1 MKFFILF
8 TVLLSLNLFS
18 INSTDRI
25 VVAKE
30 IITLDDRYQNIDAIF
45 IKGDRIHS
53 VGSKDKLSKEF
64 PDIRVDASHENNII
78 VPGFIEHHIHPL
90 LAGITMN
97 SEIVAIDDWDVP
109 HKKSA
114 GVRDRDGYLKRLS
127 TIENNMSDA
136 EELLVSWGFH
146 HYFHGKLTRQ
156 DLDLISKDR
165 PILIIHRSFHEF
177 IMNSSAL
184 NLFGITEKDL
194 GHLNKEEKNLASFKE
209 GHFAERGLIAVMPK
223 VMKYIAAPQRI
234 IAGLKITEKYIH
246 QNGITLIAN
255 PGSMHDKN
263 IQKAKNFVFGDKE
276 TPFRSLYIPS
286 ALYMLEHTDI
296 LNLLEETKKQLSWG
310 QGKVEFLPN
319 HIKLFTDGAMYS
331 QNMVL
336 RDGYLDGHQGAWL
349 MENDI
354 FKDGFRLFWDA
365 GYQIHVHQNGDA
377 GLDRLLDVLDEN
389 MQRNPR
395 KDHRTTVVHFG
406 YSAFDQIERMKRLGV
421 IVSANPYYVPVLSDL
436 YSRKGVGYERSQQ
449 MVRLGDVNRAG
460 IVLSLHSDMP
470 MAPASPLVLM
480 HSAVNRINYADEVA
494 GPNQRISALTALKGV
509 TLNSAYTLGIE
520 DNYGSITPGKF
531 ANFTILSENPLS
543 IDPLRIDQINVEGT
557 IVEGKLF
564 QKLNIF

>member
-1 MKFFILF
+1 MKNLILF
-8 TVLLSLNLFS
+8 FALFS
-18 INSTDRI
+18 FNPLFSNSIDRI
-25 VVAKE
+25 IVAKE
-30 IITLDDRYQNIDAIF
+30 IVTLDDRYQNVDAVF
-45 IKGDRIHS
+45 IKGSRIQA
-53 VGSKDKLSKEF
+53 VGTKDELLKEF
-64 PDIRVDASHENNII
+64 PGVKVDIANENNII

-97 SEIVAIDDWDVP
+97 SNIVAIDDWNVP

-114 GVRDRDGYLKRLS
+114 GVRDREGYLKRLT
-127 TIENNMSDA
+127 TIENNMNDLQ
-136 EELLVSWGFH
+136 EPLVSWGFH
-146 HYFHGKLTRQ
+146 HFFHGKLTRQ
-156 DLDLISKDR
+156 DLDLVSKDR

-177 IMNSSAL
+177 IMNSKAL
-184 NLFGITEKDL
+184 SLFKITEEDL
-194 GHLNKEEKNLASFKE
+194 NGLTDEEKKHASFDE
-209 GHFAERGLIAVMPK
+209 GHFSERGLIAVMPK
-223 VMKYIAAPQRI
+223 VMQYIAAPQRI
-234 IAGLKITEKYIH
+234 IKGLQITEKYVQ

-255 PGSMHDKN
+255 PGSMHDQK
-263 IQKAKNFVFGDKE
+263 IQQAKNYVFGDAD
-276 TPFRSLYIPS
+276 TPFKSLYIPS

-296 LNLLEETKKQLSWG
+296 SNLLEETKKHLSWG

-354 FKDGFRLFWDA
+354 FKDVFRLFWDA
-365 GYQIHVHQNGDA
+365 GYQIHVHQNGDS

-406 YSAFDQIERMKRLGV
+406 YSAFDQVERMKKLGV
-421 IVSANPYYVPVLSDL
+421 IVSANPYYVSVLSDL

-449 MVRLGDVNRAG
+449 MVRLGDVHRAE

-494 GPNQRISALTALKGV
+494 GPSQRISPLTALKGV

-520 DNYGSITPGKF
+520 DDYGSIIPGKF
-531 ANFTILSENPLS
+531 ANFTILSDNPLA
-543 IDPLRIDQINVEGT
+543 IDPLKIDQINVEGT
-557 IVEGKLF
+557 IVEGRLF
-564 QKLNIF
+564 QK

>member
-1 MKFFILF
+1 MKNLTLFFA
-8 TVLLSLNLFS
+8 LLSFNPLFS
-18 INSTDRI
+18 NSIDRI

-30 IITLDDRYQNIDAIF
+30 IVTLDDRYQNVDAVF
-45 IKGDRIHS
+45 IKGSRIQA
-53 VGSKDKLSKEF
+53 VGTKDELLKEF
-64 PDIRVDASHENNII
+64 PGVMVDIANENNII

-97 SEIVAIDDWDVP
+97 SNIVAIDDWNVP

-114 GVRDRDGYLKRLS
+114 GVRDREGYLKRLT
-127 TIENNMSDA
+127 TIENNMNDLQ
-136 EELLVSWGFH
+136 EPLVSWGFH
-146 HYFHGKLTRQ
+146 HFFHGKLTRQ
-156 DLDLISKDR
+156 DLDLVSKDR

-177 IMNSSAL
+177 IMNSKAL
-184 NLFGITEKDL
+184 SLFKITEEDL
-194 GHLNKEEKNLASFKE
+194 NGLTDEEKKHASLDE
-209 GHFAERGLIAVMPK
+209 GHFSERGLIAVMPK
-223 VMKYIAAPQRI
+223 VMQYIAAPQRI
-234 IAGLKITEKYIH
+234 IKGLQITEKYVQ

-255 PGSMHDKN
+255 PGSMYDQK
-263 IQKAKNFVFGDKE
+263 IQQAKNYVFGDE
-276 TPFRSLYIPS
+276 DTPFKSLYIPS

-296 LNLLEETKKQLSWG
+296 SNLLEETEKHLSWG

-354 FKDGFRLFWDA
+354 FKDVFRLFWDA

-406 YSAFDQIERMKRLGV
+406 YSAFDQVERMKKLGV
-421 IVSANPYYVPVLSDL
+421 IVSANPYYVSVLSDL

-449 MVRLGDVNRAG
+449 MVRLGDVHRAE

-494 GPNQRISALTALKGV
+494 GPSQRISPLTALKGV

-520 DNYGSITPGKF
+520 DDYGSIIPGKF
-531 ANFTILSENPLS
+531 ANFTILSDNPLA
-543 IDPLRIDQINVEGT
+543 IDPLKIDQINVEGT
-557 IVEGKLF
+557 IVEGRFF
-564 QKLNIF
+564 QK

>member
-109 HKKSA
+109 HKKIA

-354 FKDGFRLFWDA
+354 FKDAFRLFWDA

-449 MVRLGDVNRAG
+449 MVRLGDVNSAG

-480 HSAVNRINYADEVA
+480 HSAVNRVNYADEVA

>member
-1 MKFFILF
+1 MKNLTLFFA
-8 TVLLSLNLFS
+8 LLSFNPLFS
-18 INSTDRI
+18 NSIDRI

-30 IITLDDRYQNIDAIF
+30 IVTLDDRYQNVDAVF
-45 IKGDRIHS
+45 IKGSRIQA
-53 VGSKDKLSKEF
+53 VGTKDELLKEF
-64 PDIRVDASHENNII
+64 PGVMVDIANENNVI

-97 SEIVAIDDWDVP
+97 SNIVAIDDWNVP
-109 HKKSA
+109 HKKSS
-114 GVRDRDGYLKRLS
+114 GVRDREGYLKRLT
-127 TIENNMSDA
+127 TIENNMNDLQ
-136 EELLVSWGFH
+136 EPLVSWGFH
-146 HYFHGKLTRQ
+146 HFFHGKLTRQ
-156 DLDLISKDR
+156 DLDLVSKDR

-177 IMNSSAL
+177 IMNSKAL
-184 NLFGITEKDL
+184 SLFKITEEDL
-194 GHLNKEEKNLASFKE
+194 NGLTDEEKKHASFDE
-209 GHFAERGLIAVMPK
+209 GHFSERGLIAVMPK
-223 VMKYIAAPQRI
+223 VMQYIAAPQRI
-234 IAGLKITEKYIH
+234 IKGLQITEKYVQ

-255 PGSMHDKN
+255 PGSMYDQK
-263 IQKAKNFVFGDKE
+263 IQQAKNYVFGDE
-276 TPFRSLYIPS
+276 DTPFKSLYIPS

-296 LNLLEETKKQLSWG
+296 SNLLEETEKHLSWG

-354 FKDGFRLFWDA
+354 FKDVFRLFWDA

-406 YSAFDQIERMKRLGV
+406 YSAFDQVERMKKLGV
-421 IVSANPYYVPVLSDL
+421 IVSANPYYVSVLSDL

-449 MVRLGDVNRAG
+449 MVRLGDVHRAE

-494 GPNQRISALTALKGV
+494 GPSQRISPLTALKGV

-520 DNYGSITPGKF
+520 DDYGSIIPGKF
-531 ANFTILSENPLS
+531 ANFTILSDNPLA
-543 IDPLRIDQINVEGT
+543 IDPLKIDQIKVEGT
-557 IVEGKLF
+557 IVEGRLF
-564 QKLNIF
+564 QK